1 MLFNS
6 SHFKLLYVIL
16 NRSHFYLNYVHTVGS
31 YFSVRSSSTHQN
43 QSADLQSKSDIWFL
57 YSKSFYLKEL
67 LDKITTQLLCLCT
80 SCKSITPSHDQ
91 NKLLSQSA
99 ALDTTNI
106 IVFALFL
113 NFQYIFVMIYQLLK
127 YPNVEFIK
135 NKNAK
140 NVISWRQ

>member
-1 MLFNS
+1 MFNS

-57 YSKSFYLKEL
+57 YSKSFYSKEL

-80 SCKSITPSHDQ
+80 SFKSITPSHDQ

-106 IVFALFL
+106 IVFDLFL

-127 YPNVEFIK
+127 YPDVEFIK
-135 NKNAK
+135 SRNAK
-140 NVISWRQ
+140 NVISSLE